1 MQPTW
6 FFLFLNI
13 MGSFQKLQL
22 VMLESKNHVHQNEIS
37 TGMPSQA
44 YFILLILINK
54 ILIYINRT
62 IGKAANGLPV
72 SQHHILD
79 HHTQ

>member
-1 MQPTW
+1 
-6 FFLFLNI
+6 